1 MRYALIRKMDVS
13 NGSGIGVSLFVQG
26 CRFHCKN
33 CFNPETWSFNGGK
46 EWTDDSKNKFLE
58 LASEPYIVRISIL
71 GGEPLEEENVYDVLS
86 LLNEIK
92 IKFPNKKIW
101 MYTGF
106 TWSQIFKPAVLD
118 VVDVD
123 RDNIIKAR
131 KNVASMCDVLVDGK
145 YVDELNNISLKWC
158 GSSNQNV
165 IDVQKTL
172 ATDKIVLYNN

>member
-13 NGSGIGVSLFVQG
+13 NGRGIGVSLFVQG

-33 CFNPETWSFNGGK
+33 CFNQETWGFNGGK
-46 EWTDDSKNKFLE
+46 EWTEKSKDKFLE

-86 LLNEIK
+86 LLYEIK
-92 IKFPNKKIW
+92 NKFPDKEIW
-101 MYTGF
+101 LYTGF
-106 TWSQIFKPAVLD
+106 TWNQIFKPAVLD
-118 VVDVD
+118 VVGAD
-123 RDNIIKAR
+123 RDNLIKAR
-131 KNVASMCDVLVDGK
+131 KNVASMCNVIVDGE
-145 YVDELNNISLKWC
+145 YVDELNNISLKWR

-172 ATDKIVLYNN
+172 ATGKIVLYNN